1 MSSSPLFEKFGKII
15 PKGTVLFRE
24 GDIGQEMYIIQSGRV
39 KISKTVRNI
48 EKTLSVIGKGEFFG
62 EMAILNDKPRSATAE
77 VVDDSEILVI
87 DRNTFET
94 MIKGNTEIALRIIKK
109 LSQRLQEA
117 DNQIENLLIKDNT
130 SRLVNL
136 LAKIAKDK
144 GIDTVMGGIV
154 IDTTAEDMAHYLSAF
169 FGQGQYHG
177 ESLLP
182 AHTQGWYDPW
192 WNWSYGS
199 PKSDLVYGFSG
210 GHFGLFRFLFFCG
223 QVLHDQQWH
232 PAV

>member
-77 VVDDSEILVI
+77 IVDDSEILVS

-154 IDTTAEDMAHYLSAF
+154 IDTTAEEMASMLGMAREQVDKVIEKIAKSRIIDIKQGRIIVTNREQLNQFMKYLEMKDMFGDMAEA
-169 FGQGQYHG
+169 
-177 ESLLP
+177 
-182 AHTQGWYDPW
+182 
-192 WNWSYGS
+192 
-199 PKSDLVYGFSG
+199 
-210 GHFGLFRFLFFCG
+210 
-223 QVLHDQQWH
+223 
-232 PAV
+232 

>member
-1 MSSSPLFEKFGKII
+1 MSSSSPLFERFGKTI

-24 GDIGQEMYIIQSGRV
+24 GDIGQEMYIIQIGRV
-39 KISKTVRNI
+39 KISKKVRNI

-77 VVDDSEILVI
+77 VIEDSEILVI

-109 LSQRLQEA
+109 LAQRLQEA

-144 GIDTVMGGIV
+144 GIDTVMGGVV
-154 IDTTAEDMAHYLSAF
+154 IDTTTEDMASMLGMAKEQVDKVIEKIAKSKIIDIKQGRIIVTNREQLNQFMKYLEMKDM
-169 FGQGQYHG
+169 FGDMG
-177 ESLLP
+177 E
-182 AHTQGWYDPW
+182 A
-192 WNWSYGS
+192 
-199 PKSDLVYGFSG
+199 
-210 GHFGLFRFLFFCG
+210 
-223 QVLHDQQWH
+223 
-232 PAV
+232 

>member
-1 MSSSPLFEKFGKII
+1 MSSSPLFERFGKTI

-24 GDIGQEMYIIQSGRV
+24 GDLGQEMYIIQSGRV
-39 KISKTVRNI
+39 KISKKVRNI
-48 EKTLSVIGKGEFFG
+48 EKTLSMIGKGEFFG

-77 VVDDSEILVI
+77 VVEDSEILVI

-117 DNQIENLLIKDNT
+117 DNQIENLMIKDNT

-144 GIDTVMGGIV
+144 GIDTVMGGVV
-154 IDTTAEDMAHYLSAF
+154 IDNTTDDIASMLGITTEDVDKIIDKIAKSRIIDRKEGRIIITNREQLTQFMKYLEMKDM
-169 FGQGQYHG
+169 FGDMS
-177 ESLLP
+177 E
-182 AHTQGWYDPW
+182 A
-192 WNWSYGS
+192 
-199 PKSDLVYGFSG
+199 
-210 GHFGLFRFLFFCG
+210 
-223 QVLHDQQWH
+223 
-232 PAV
+232 